1 MDKKKQRGL
10 FNKKKQPD
18 VYKLLVNQCEK
29 ACTSSTLLVE
39 FMNKLDPETADK
51 IEEYEKTA
59 DEKRS
64 ELVYYVKNAFIT
76 PVDRHYLFKVS
87 RVLDDL
93 SDEIKD
99 LKDFILYF
107 DYHPTEKNIEMAQL
121 ASNAIFTLTDAMKK
135 WNDPNTDD
143 FWKDLKQAKKYQD
156 RVKRLYWEN
165 IKELESFESMT
176 GIITMREFCRDLN
189 NLVNKVGKAADRMGD
204 LKIKS
209 IK

>member
-1 MDKKKQRGL
+1 MNDL
-10 FNKKKQPD
+10 NKD
-18 VYKLLVNQCEK
+18 
-29 ACTSSTLLVE
+29 
-39 FMNKLDPETADK
+39 TADQ
-51 IEEYEKTA
+51 IEHYEKTA
-59 DEKRS
+59 DAERA
-64 ELVYYVKNAFIT
+64 ELVHYVKNAFIT

-99 LKDFILYF
+99 LKDFILFF
-107 DYHPTEKNIEMAQL
+107 DYHPTEKNIEMAKL
-121 ASNAIFTLTDAMKK
+121 ASSAIFILTDAMKK
-135 WNDPNTDD
+135 WNDPNTDE

-165 IKELESFESMT
+165 IKELETYESMK